1 MLKKI
6 IPLILLLL
14 TAALLSACRERP
26 ATPMRFQATSV
37 KNDVDIRSVPG
48 DNRVTFHI
56 YSPSGIG
63 DASIALLEGDMPDTV
78 QIRLYV
84 DNLDHLALEYD
95 DLAIT
100 AAASQEGP
108 VRETLHIAASEA
120 ELTPDSAYWIE
131 IQPLPAEEGGKFFGV
146 PAQPPSFLITLPK
159 DFQWAGHTRF
169 SLRWIDYYR

>member
-1 MLKKI
+1 MFKKT

-26 ATPMRFQATSV
+26 ATPVRFQATSV

-48 DNRVTFHI
+48 DNLVTFHI

-63 DASIALLEGDMPDTV
+63 DASITLLEGDMPDIV

-95 DLAIT
+95 DLSIT
-100 AAASQEGP
+100 AAAKRDTS

-131 IQPLPAEEGGKFFGV
+131 IQLLPAEEGAKLFGK
-146 PAQPPSFLITLPK
+146 PAQPPSFLISLPK
-159 DFQWAGHTRF
+159 DFQRTGHTRF